1 MRRLCGC
8 SVLVLVLA
16 CGTKAP
22 EAPVE
27 PPPAP
32 PPTFA
37 DFAGTWDALNTLE
50 GTADPVPSRITSTPA
65 GGGWAMKLESR
76 ELVPMRASMSGDSL
90 VLLSEPYSSVLRKN
104 VVVQVRTAA
113 VLKDGVMEGR
123 LVATYNAPGGQELV
137 TGTMRAT
144 KVAPT
149 P

>member
-16 CGTKAP
+16 CGTKTP
-22 EAPVE
+22 E

-32 PPTFA
+32 PPPPPPTFT
-37 DFAGTWDALNTLE
+37 DFAGSWDAVNTLE
-50 GTADPVPSRITSTPA
+50 GTVDPVLSRINSTPA
-65 GGGWAMKLESR
+65 GGGWTMTLESR
-76 ELVPMRASMSGDSL
+76 EPVSMQASIRGDSL
-90 VLLSEPYSSVLRKN
+90 ILLSEPYSSVLRKN

-137 TGTMRAT
+137 TGTLRAT
-144 KVAPT
+144 RVPT
-149 P
+149 PP